1 MAAVTLRRCGYE
13 ILQKPNNQREHLFSL
28 VDISDSLFRNWRA
41 PNLNK
46 ERAYDRSTPMQLAS
60 QTLQR
65 LISQT
70 LTYPNSA
77 IHDEM
82 IEGRVRAEQI
92 NNIKRYLTWVLL
104 ANICNALV
112 LVAALWSS
120 PLRQS
125 AIAWASAVV
134 LVGLYF
140 GLRQRHT
147 ASARPTYVSLHTI
160 TRAIRNSLL
169 LGSLWATLPLIFF
182 ADASP
187 GGQVIIACLC
197 AGMLGGGAFVLAN
210 MPAAA
215 IAFTAPIVVSSAV
228 TIGRSGDAAY
238 FLVAVLMVSYISVLW
253 RGIYVYA
260 SQMAKRVAAQVNAER
275 NVRRDDLTGLPNR
288 LAFFEALEGAFLRF
302 ASLREQFSILYL
314 DLNDFK
320 IVNDRFGHVNGDKL
334 LIEVGRRLRESVR
347 EADLVAR
354 LGGDEFAIAVANAQ
368 DAAIPTSLA
377 ARIVGNLDRPF
388 VIDGREVFIGTCVGI
403 ALAPADGDTPEILIK
418 NADEALYDAKHRP
431 GAVIQLFDAGPR
443 DAARQRRKLERDLSQ
458 ALHRGEFFRVFQP
471 IFNLQTQRIEGCEA
485 LLRWRHPILGVQL
498 PKEFMRTMEETSL
511 ITKVGQWVLVEACK
525 AAVTW
530 PKHVR
535 VAVNVS
541 AVQLQNA
548 HLLSAIVN
556 ALNQSMLPARRLEIE
571 ITETAVIDDSEQVL
585 ANLKALRELGV
596 RIALDDFGTGY
607 SSLTCVRRLAPD
619 SIKIDGTFVRELTAD
634 ASSRSIVRSLIY
646 LSRDLAINVVAEGIE
661 TSEQLDFLRLND
673 CNEGQGYFIGLPK
686 SASEIGPYLLST
698 NAVETSA
705 A

>member
-458 ALHRGEFFRVFQP
+458 ALHRGEFFLVFQP

-511 ITKVGQWVLVEACK
+511 ITKVGRWVLVEACK

>member
-1 MAAVTLRRCGYE
+1 
-13 ILQKPNNQREHLFSL
+13 
-28 VDISDSLFRNWRA
+28 
-41 PNLNK
+41 
-46 ERAYDRSTPMQLAS
+46 MQLAS

-253 RGIYVYA
+253 RGIFVYA

-288 LAFFEALEGAFLRF
+288 LAFFEALESAFLRF
-302 ASLREQFSILYL
+302 ASLREQFCVLYL

-334 LIEVGRRLRESVR
+334 LIEVGRRLKESVR

-354 LGGDEFAIAVANAQ
+354 LGGDEFAIAVANVL
-368 DAAIPTSLA
+368 DAAIPTALA
-377 ARIVGNLDRPF
+377 ARIVSNLDRPF
-388 VIDGREVFIGTCVGI
+388 AIDGREVFIGTCVGI
-403 ALAPADGDTPEILIK
+403 ALAPADGDTPEILLK

-431 GAVIQLFDAGPR
+431 GGVIQLFDAGPR
-443 DAARQRRKLERDLSQ
+443 DAARQRRKLERDLSH
-458 ALHRGEFFRVFQP
+458 ALHRGEFFLVFQP
-471 IFNLQTQRIEGCEA
+471 IFNLQTKRIEGCEA
-485 LLRWRHPILGVQL
+485 LLRWRHPTLGVQL
-498 PKEFMRTMEETSL
+498 PKEFLRTMEETSL
-511 ITKVGQWVLVEACK
+511 ITKVGQWALVEACK
-525 AAVTW
+525 AAITW
-530 PKHVR
+530 PRHIR

-548 HLLSAIVN
+548 QLLSATVN
-556 ALNQSMLPARRLEIE
+556 ALNLSMLPARRLEIE

-607 SSLTCVRRLAPD
+607 SSLTCLRKLAPD
-619 SIKIDGTFVRELTAD
+619 SIKIDGTFVRELAANT
-634 ASSRSIVRSLIY
+634 SSRSIVRSLIY

-673 CNEGQGYFIGLPK
+673 CNEGQGYFIGVPM
-686 SASEIGPYLLST
+686 SASEIGPYLSST
-698 NAVETSA
+698 CPVETSA